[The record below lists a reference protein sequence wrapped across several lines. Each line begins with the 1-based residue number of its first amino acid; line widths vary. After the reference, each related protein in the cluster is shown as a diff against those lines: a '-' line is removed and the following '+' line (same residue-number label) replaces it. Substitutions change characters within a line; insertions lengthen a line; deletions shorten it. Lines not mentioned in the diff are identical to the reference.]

1 VTPSLALAAAAAVA
15 VTAMKKLLHLRPAKS
30 NDLRNEAFLF
40 EVHLVKQL
48 SVFFFSI
55 MYPIWMRTMFLYS
68 CKSRF
73 SHHLSCKLRGC
84 NVRADQPMPQRSSN
98 KSKTIFKNSFKA
110 TPYTAV
116 KTGSIQSKRMLSALN
131 VITMAAN
138 DEMF

>member
-1 VTPSLALAAAAAVA
+1 
-15 VTAMKKLLHLRPAKS
+15 
-30 NDLRNEAFLF
+30 
-40 EVHLVKQL
+40 
-48 SVFFFSI
+48 
-55 MYPIWMRTMFLYS
+55 
-68 CKSRF
+68 
-73 SHHLSCKLRGC
+73 
-84 NVRADQPMPQRSSN
+84 MPQRSSN